1 LRLQKS
7 LKATFS
13 VEFAETIVVL
23 SYFNYICLIC
33 SLQTAVHVTGLY
45 ILPIH
50 QIYNGVNNLITF
62 VYMYLWEISV
72 TCFVE

>member
-50 QIYNGVNNLITF
+50 QIYNGG
-62 VYMYLWEISV
+62 E
-72 TCFVE
+72 